1 MSDTEA
7 PENPMSN
14 TEAPAKKKHTNPYA
28 PFEKEIAEKVVGPKI
43 REVFEY
49 AKESNE
55 SVTSIA
61 DLAKRFQALHGIEVP
76 ESSLKRWCA
85 AIGISFT
92 RQVTVTGV

>member
-1 MSDTEA
+1 MSETATE
-7 PENPMSN
+7 S
-14 TEAPAKKKHTNPYA
+14 KKKHTNPYA
-28 PFEKEIAEKVVGPKI
+28 PFESEIAQKVVGPKI

-49 AKESNE
+49 AKEAGE

-61 DLAKRFQALHGIEVP
+61 DLAKRFQALHSIEVP

-85 AIGISFT
+85 TIGISFT